1 MTFKDK
7 RIGFGLTGSHHTF
20 THIFPIIEEL
30 MDQGAEV
37 VPFITETVQFTDT
50 KHGKAKDNVKK
61 LERITN
67 QPIITTIP
75 DAEPYGPDKPL
86 DVMIIAPLTGNS
98 MSKFANAHTD
108 NAVLMAA
115 KSTLRNENP
124 IVLALTTN
132 DALGLNAKNLAV
144 LLNAKHIY
152 FVPFGQDNP
161 YQKPSSL
168 SANLNQLVP
177 AVEEALKG
185 KQIQPIIV
193 PYSTKNVLK

>member
-1 MTFKDK
+1 MSLTNK

-20 THIFPIIEEL
+20 PHIFPIMEEL
-30 MDQGAEV
+30 INQGAEV
-37 VPFITETVQFTDT
+37 IPFITETVQYTDT
-50 KHGKAKDNVKK
+50 KHGKAKDNVEMI
-61 LERITN
+61 ERITN
-67 QPIITTIP
+67 HPVITTIP
-75 DAEPYGPDKPL
+75 DAEPYGPDQPL

-98 MSKFANAHTD
+98 MSKLANAHTD

-115 KSTLRNENP
+115 KSTLRNEKP
-124 IVLALTTN
+124 IVLAITTN

-144 LLNAKHIY
+144 LLNAKHMY

-168 SANLNQLVP
+168 SAKLNQLIP
-177 AVEEALKG
+177 AVETALKG

-193 PYSTKNVLK
+193 PYSSKNVLK

>member
-1 MTFKDK
+1 MIFTDK

-20 THIFPIIEEL
+20 PHIFPIIEEL
-30 MDQGAEV
+30 INQGAEV
-37 VPFITETVQFTDT
+37 IPFITETVQYTDT
-50 KHGKAKDNVKK
+50 KHGNAKDNVERLKK
-61 LERITN
+61 ITN
-67 QPIITTIP
+67 HSIISTIP
-75 DAEPYGPDKPL
+75 DAEPYGPDQPL
-86 DVMIIAPLTGNS
+86 DIMIIAPLTGNS
-98 MSKFANAHTD
+98 MSKLANAHTD

-115 KSTLRNENP
+115 KSTLRNEHP
-124 IVLALTTN
+124 VLLALTTN

-168 SANLNQLVP
+168 SANLNELIP
-177 AVEEALKG
+177 AAEAALNG

-193 PYSTKNVLK
+193 PYSTKNMLK